1 MQDLKGATAIV
12 TGGSRG
18 LGPYIARALAREG
31 MNIALAA
38 RDGAKLESVQKEIE
52 ALGVR
57 ALSVPTDVNQPED
70 RARLIERAASELG
83 PIDLL
88 VNNAGVE
95 PTSAFVDIAESAI
108 TDTIQTNLTSCLLL
122 MRLVL
127 PDMVARKRGHV
138 VNIASM
144 AGKIPIPYDSVY
156 SATKFALVGVS
167 HAVRSELR
175 GSGVGLSVVCPG
187 FIDEAGMYADAV
199 DETGVSAPAIAGTS
213 KPEQVADA
221 VVRAVKHNV
230 AEVIV
235 TPITGRPLAAAAALV
250 PGIGQTMMRLTGV
263 QGAFKH
269 MADARAENARAE
281 TARVGNT

>member
-1 MQDLKGATAIV
+1 MQDLRGANAIV

-18 LGPYIARALAREG
+18 LGPYIARALAGEG

-38 RDGAKLESVQKEIE
+38 RNAEQLEVARTELDK
-52 ALGVR
+52 LGVR
-57 ALSVPTDVNQPED
+57 AVGIATDVLRGED
-70 RARLIERAASELG
+70 RANLIERATSELG
-83 PIDLL
+83 PIDVL

-95 PTSAFVDIAESAI
+95 PTSAFVDLEESTI
-108 TDTIQTNLTSCLLL
+108 RDTVETNLTSCLLL

-127 PDMVARKRGHV
+127 PGMVERGRGQV

-175 GSGVGLSVVCPG
+175 DTGVGVSVICPG
-187 FIDEAGMYADAV
+187 FIEEAGMYADAV
-199 DETGVSAPAIAGTS
+199 EETGVSAPAIAGTS
-213 KPEQVADA
+213 KPEEVAAA
-221 VVRAVKHNV
+221 VVRAVRDDV

-235 TPITGRPLAAAAALV
+235 TPMSGRPLAMIAAV
-250 PGIGQTMMRLTGV
+250 SPRFGQLMMRTTGV
-263 QGAFKH
+263 EGAFRH
-269 MADARAENARAE
+269 MAERRAGGE
-281 TARVGNT
+281 